1 MRLISRLKFQTKISL
16 GTFLIVVAVALMTAV
31 PVSRMASRAIIA
43 ESRGRGLALAE
54 NLSLRLADA
63 MLTQDLLRM
72 KTMVDE
78 LTAVGDDTVYAFV
91 LDEAGDVLVHT
102 FQKGFPVE
110 LKAAN
115 AGDGTGARIQLL
127 DTGSELVYDF
137 AVPVV
142 ISGRRFGT
150 ARLGLSRSRAEAEVG
165 RLLWTFGG
173 LSVAA
178 MAAALLLSSMFA
190 RRVARRINLL
200 KEYAQEVVSGNL
212 DIETASTLKKNCW
225 EIMDCGRTECPAY
238 AKPRHRCWHMH
249 GTLCPDCAP
258 ADSQGKKSCERCPV
272 FRENAGDE
280 IQDLAETFGIMA
292 MTLKRQIGALGQQQQ
307 LMRTILDAT
316 PDLVC
321 LLDADGRHLAVNR
334 AFAAFLGRA
343 EAEIIGRTE
352 AELFPPQQAAERQAR
367 SRAILDTG
375 VGGQAEASVPT
386 PQGRRWF
393 HEVNVPVRDAAG
405 RVMGVL
411 KTARDVTEV
420 KHIEEKLLQA
430 QKMES
435 LGKLAGGVAHEI
447 NTPLGIILGYA
458 QLLQEDVPEGG
469 QVREDLRII
478 ERQAKICRKIVADLL
493 GFSRQ
498 HESSMGEM
506 DVGESVREVASLVRH
521 TFGLEKV
528 GIELDL
534 DEGLP
539 AITGD
544 HEKLGQV
551 WMNLL
556 NNARDAMPG
565 GGTIR
570 IRARRREPGGLLAVS
585 VADTGTGISPE
596 HLGKVFDP
604 FFSTKGVGEG
614 TGLGLSVSFGIVQ
627 SHGGTIEV
635 ESPAPPDFR
644 PAGSGAG
651 EGAGGPGTVFHVL
664 LPLRVQP
671 SQPGNAPAPQET
683 APQETAP
690 A

>member
-1 MRLISRLKFQTKISL
+1 MSMVSKLSFQAKIGL
-16 GTFLIVVAVALMTAV
+16 GIFLIVAAVAVMTAI

-43 ESRGRGLALAE
+43 ESRNRGQVLAE

-63 MLTQDLLRM
+63 MLTTDLLRM

-78 LTAVGDDTVYAFV
+78 LKAVGQDIVYAFV
-91 LDEAGDVLVHT
+91 LDENGNVLAHT
-102 FQKGFPVE
+102 FQKGFPMD

-115 AGDGTGARIQLL
+115 VAAAAVVRIQLL
-127 DTGSELVYDF
+127 NTGTELVYDF
-137 AVPVV
+137 AAPVI

-150 ARLGLSRSRAEAEVG
+150 ARLGFSRSRAEAEVH
-165 RLLWTFGG
+165 RLLLTFAA

-178 MAAALLLSSMFA
+178 LAAALVLSSIFA
-190 RRVARRINLL
+190 RRVTRRINVL
-200 KEYAQEVVSGNL
+200 KEYAQEVVRGNL
-212 DIETASTLKKNCW
+212 DIETASTLERNCW
-225 EIMDCGRTECPAY
+225 QIMDCGRTECPAY
-238 AKPRHRCWHMH
+238 GKPRHRCWHMQ

-258 ADSQGKKSCERCPV
+258 ADKQGRKSCTHCPV

-292 MTLKRQIGALGQQQQ
+292 MTLKKQITALGQQEQ

-321 LLDADGRHLAVNR
+321 LLDAQGRFLAVNR
-334 AFAAFLGRA
+334 AFAAFLGTTGA
-343 EAEIIGRTE
+343 ETVGRTE
-352 AELFPPQQAAERQAR
+352 AELFPPEAARQRQAR
-367 SRAILDTG
+367 NLAILESG
-375 VGGQAEASVPT
+375 QGGQAEASVST
-386 PQGRRWF
+386 PQGKRWF
-393 HEVNVPVRDAAG
+393 HQVDVPVRDAEG
-405 RVMGVL
+405 KLLGIL

-420 KHIEEKLLQA
+420 RSIEEKLLQS

-458 QLLQEDVPEGG
+458 QLLQDDVPEGG
-469 QVREDLRII
+469 QVRQDLKII
-478 ERQAKICRKIVADLL
+478 ERQAKVCRKIVADLL

-506 DVGESVREVASLVRH
+506 DLNASVEEMVSLVRH

-528 GIELDL
+528 GLELDL
-534 DEGLP
+534 APALP
-539 AITGD
+539 HITGD
-544 HEKLGQV
+544 REKLNQV

-565 GGTIR
+565 GGVIR
-570 IRARRREPGGLLAVS
+570 VITRLRPGQGGDARLVVVS
-585 VADTGTGISPE
+585 VADGGTGISAE
-596 HLGKVFDP
+596 HLGKIFDP

-627 SHGGTIEV
+627 NHGGVIEA
-635 ESPAPPDFR
+635 ESPAPAEFRTPDAR
-644 PAGSGAG
+644 
-651 EGAGGPGTVFHVL
+651 GPGTVFHVL
-664 LPLRVQP
+664 LPLCSPP
-671 SQPGNAPAPQET
+671 SSPGETPPT
-683 APQETAP
+683 APQTS
-690 A
+690 